1 MHFQKRMPVLLMK
14 NKKKI
19 WWPRRAGVMYIV
31 GIRQCYLKYQINN
44 KFFSSLIISIRL
56 TGKYFEANQLNLKA
70 CFDVCTLSSFLHC

>member
-19 WWPRRAGVMYIV
+19 WWPRRAGVMYIVGIRQFMYIV

-56 TGKYFEANQLNLKA
+56 TGKYFEAN
-70 CFDVCTLSSFLHC
+70 